1 MKKWMIIL
9 SFFILSFEAI
19 AQELSYTDAIFPHKG
34 EVIYPDKILQIHAKK
49 MVEYIKNGD
58 TLSVRAD
65 AITVH
70 GTYLN
75 MGYLIRAT
83 NYGIMIPIDSATDL
97 SYNGKNYFYYMQK
110 YTKGIKPFRSGL
122 TITIIG
128 ANALALGSI
137 LYIDARDADMYSWQP
152 TFAQFFLVSGII
164 TLSIGAPLLVL
175 GSTIKIN
182 NKQAMNKCANN
193 KELSLNF
200 SINKHG
206 IGLALHF

>member
-1 MKKWMIIL
+1 MIIL

-34 EVIYPDKILQIHAKK
+34 EIIYPDKILQIHPRKI
-49 MVEYIKNGD
+49 VEYIKNGD
-58 TLSVRAD
+58 TLSVRAN

-75 MGYLIRAT
+75 MGYIIRAT
-83 NYGIMIPIDSATDL
+83 KHGIMIPIDSAADF
-97 SYNGKNYFYYMQK
+97 SYNGKNYLYYMQK

-122 TITIIG
+122 TISIIG
-128 ANALALGSI
+128 AGALALGSA

-175 GSTIKIN
+175 GSTTKIN
-182 NKQAMNKCANN
+182 NKRAMENCK
-193 KELSLNF
+193 KQKKLSLKLG
-200 SINKHG
+200 INSNG
-206 IGLALHF
+206 IGLALQF